1 MIEFI
6 IAIALIG
13 LIFFYLKIKNKKS
26 DTTPDKVLESAKP
39 IKQETKPDDKVVIA
53 STESA
58 PKPVQV
64 EPKQPVESV
73 NKPAIAPATPKIE
86 KSPEPTNENLPQDS
100 TLRRHYLTHLRAIVS
115 AINPPRPT
123 DSALSRHH
131 DAQIAAQLEQ
141 SLRSQDAIQQLFA
154 RYENHKKIQAPSVVE
169 KHEAIVT
176 APVIEEAQN
185 VITPSP
191 EPEISNETAERKA
204 SKIPEDSQ
212 LRRHYVTDLYNQV
225 SANLPPRP
233 TDSTLRRHYDSLLE
247 NEVKSRLSAQS

>member
-26 DTTPDKVLESAKP
+26 DTTPDKILESAKP
-39 IKQETKPDDKVVIA
+39 IKQETKPADKVVVA
-53 STESA
+53 ST
-58 PKPVQV
+58 
-64 EPKQPVESV
+64 ESV
-73 NKPAIAPATPKIE
+73 NKPAIAPEATPKIE
-86 KSPEPTNENLPQDS
+86 KSPESTNENLPQDS
-100 TLRRHYLTHLRAIVS
+100 TLRRHYLTHLHAIVS

-154 RYENHKKIQAPSVVE
+154 RYENHKKIQTPSVVE
-169 KHEAIVT
+169 KHEAIVTTPAIEEAQAIVT

-185 VITPSP
+185 VIIPSP

-233 TDSTLRRHYDSLLE
+233 TDSSLRRHYDSLLE
-247 NEVKSRLSAQS
+247 NEVKSRLTAQG